1 MGRMFK
7 DSNPVQLN
15 SICMGQSMKTVAKFS
30 ETEKSL
36 SAQTIVNHFQEG
48 RRWELLLLKLFILL
62 FCLREFVA
70 MHEVNDDDDD
80 DVHHLF

>member
-36 SAQTIVNHFQEG
+36 SAQTIEPLPG
-48 RRWELLLLKLFILL
+48 RAALGVVAVEVVHIVILFERI
-62 FCLREFVA
+62 CGYA
-70 MHEVNDDDDD
+70 
-80 DVHHLF
+80 